1 MYYIVC
7 NRQCIRS
14 EIDNKL
20 CPAVISE
27 DFTSTPFPLI
37 IFSTGAQI
45 GSPKCLTIP
54 TVLDDIS
61 EGNESFVVIIET
73 VDGPYPADIVV
84 IDDTSL
90 EVIIQDNT
98 GRF

>member
-1 MYYIVC
+1 M
-7 NRQCIRS
+7 
-14 EIDNKL
+14 
-20 CPAVISE
+20 
-27 DFTSTPFPLI
+27 
-37 IFSTGAQI
+37 
-45 GSPKCLTIP
+45 CLTIP